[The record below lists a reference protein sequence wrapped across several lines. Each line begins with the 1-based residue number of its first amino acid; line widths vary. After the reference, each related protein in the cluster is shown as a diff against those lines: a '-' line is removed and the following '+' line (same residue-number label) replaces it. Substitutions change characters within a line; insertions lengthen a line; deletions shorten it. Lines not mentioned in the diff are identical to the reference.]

1 VKKVLSTLIVLL
13 ILMSCGQQ
21 QKQMPIVQWD
31 GTALQE
37 DVLLVDVR
45 TPAEYQ
51 KGHLD
56 GAVNIDFLA
65 PGFADQWKG
74 IDTDRTIYV
83 YCKVGGR
90 SAKAAKLLDSLGYQS
105 VVDLTGGYD
114 AWQAA
119 KSP

>member
-1 VKKVLSTLIVLL
+1 
-13 ILMSCGQQ
+13 
-21 QKQMPIVQWD
+21 MPIAKWD
-31 GTALQE
+31 NSKLQE

-51 KGHLD
+51 EGHLQ

-65 PGFADQWKG
+65 PGFADKWEEIGK
-74 IDTDRTIYV
+74 DRKIYV

-90 SAKAAKLLDSLGYQS
+90 SAKARNLLDSLGYQN